1 MGLDG
6 SAWVMEP
13 DAAFGHFVP
22 QRNFGR
28 LNSDKIWVFPKRC
41 RWLCGILS
49 ETSSIGTTKWLLM
62 KSIIPVTII
71 NGSFGKG

>member
-1 MGLDG
+1 MSRVPMGLDG

-22 QRNFGR
+22 QNFGR

-49 ETSSIGTTKWLLM
+49 EKQHGTTKWLFL
-62 KSIIPVTII
+62 I
-71 NGSFGKG
+71 NL